1 MRIKTRSRA
10 VLQATAAVLH
20 GMPKSARQVVEE
32 FVFVIRASTSYS
44 VGMGGLDP
52 VSAMLAP
59 LYNDF
64 TFKAYRPQVLVTLPI
79 FRLFSAKAQIGIMAH
94 ELAHA
99 ERASRLGR
107 GWHEKMRARYSAE
120 ERLANSI
127 AIRWGF
133 GKYIDVMLRERHGSV
148 DPILEARGPAIVHRY
163 SEQTRH
169 QQESFPGRIRNRRS
183 EGVRISPAR

>member
-1 MRIKTRSRA
+1 MRIETRSRA
-10 VLQATAAVLH
+10 VRQATAAVLH

-64 TFKAYRPQVLVTLPI
+64 TFEAYRPQVLVTLPI
-79 FRLFSAKAQIGIMAH
+79 FRLFSAEAQIGIMAH

-99 ERASRLGR
+99 ERASRLGQ
-107 GWHEKMRARYSAE
+107 GWHEKMRSRYAAE

-133 GKYIDVMLRERHGSV
+133 GKYVEAMRRERHGTV
-148 DPILEARGPAIVHRY
+148 IPMLEARGPAIV
-163 SEQTRH
+163 
-169 QQESFPGRIRNRRS
+169 RRS
-183 EGVRISPAR
+183 LE